1 MKQKRKK
8 MARDIFG
15 NRKLTK
21 EDKYTKN
28 SVTFSRT
35 DEMVEYF
42 KMVVLCGLAL
52 TYLWYIFK

>member
-1 MKQKRKK
+1 

-15 NRKLTK
+15 NKKLTK